1 MIPVVNDAN
10 KQHLYDILS
19 KVRVEQAPKIEQ
31 MEISLTVISV
41 KQVQNQWS
49 FSIFPVSHHFGS
61 MLSV

>member
-10 KQHLYDILS
+10 KQHFYDILS

-41 KQVQNQWS
+41 QNQ
-49 FSIFPVSHHFGS
+49 IFTQHVA
-61 MLSV
+61 